1 MRWEGFIDPDGVH
14 KAIEVLQ
21 KPGGVFEARVL
32 GGSKKNIFSGYFRD
46 ADTLLNELNSI
57 DIRGKNI
64 YVTLQD
70 VKEDCFARS
79 QSEHFE
85 RNPSTT
91 SDAEIDG
98 YRWLFVDLFP
108 VRPTGISSTDEELQ
122 KAKDL
127 CYEVYAY
134 LQDMGFPAPVMA
146 MSGNGYHLLYR
157 VDVPNDKAGRQLVE
171 RCLKVLSNIFDNDS
185 VKIDTTNC
193 NQSRICKLHGTLAQK
208 GTSTKKRPHRMS
220 GLLSVPDPIVIT
232 DRSVLQ
238 KLAEELPEE
247 PEVAPRQRSR
257 SEVRQEFD
265 LLRFLSDAGLTYS
278 EQVSDRSKI
287 FRLDRC
293 PFDSSHVNGDA
304 KIFWYPDGKIA
315 FKCHH
320 NSCRQYRWQ
329 DVRQK
334 YDPDY
339 NQDFDNWDRY
349 DDGWKEH
356 QKQKEADPDP
366 EEQHEVVQPKKKKKK
381 PSKKLKTA
389 EGLLQRDIPE
399 PVVIIGVGS
408 ELPLLVEGTCI
419 LSAKPK
425 MGKSWFALAMC
436 IAVANGDDFLG
447 YKTRQCS
454 TLYLDLG
461 AGEALQ
467 QRRLKRFLHGKPVP
481 KKFYLDTETYNLDDG
496 FADLVE
502 DYLKQDPDIGLIV
515 VDVFQI
521 IRTQAKSMKETEYEH
536 AYRDIAPLNELAQ
549 KHHIS
554 IILVCH
560 DRKAVDPD
568 DPFSN
573 ILGSTGLQG
582 AASQMIV
589 MFRRKKDDPIHISV
603 KGKTIDGLPELNVKL
618 ENAEWSIVEGVSAAD
633 REQAEAMQEYLQ
645 SDIRAAVL
653 KILEQQK
660 MWRGRCTP
668 LIEDSVLA
676 GVPIIETPKA
686 VGGFLSKHIG
696 RFAKVDKVEITIIR
710 NGESGRI
717 YKIQNLPVIP
727 VMDTSDEWIPIEEN
741 PVNMGLPEEFF

>member
-32 GGSKKNIFSGYFRD
+32 GGSKKDIFSGYFRD

-91 SDAEIDG
+91 SDTEIDG
-98 YRWLFVDLFP
+98 YRWLFVDLDP

-220 GLLSVPDPIVIT
+220 GLLSVPDPIVET

-247 PEVAPRQRSR
+247 PEVAPRQRGR

-349 DDGWKEH
+349 DDGWEKH
-356 QKQKEADPDP
+356 LKQKEAEPDP
-366 EEQHEVVQPKKKKKK
+366 EEQPEVVQPKKKKKHTFQ
-381 PSKKLKTA
+381 SLSNAEKLMQ
-389 EGLLQRDIPE
+389 EDIPE
-399 PVVIIGVGS
+399 PVVYIGVGE

-425 MGKSWFALAMC
+425 LGKSWLALAIC
-436 IAVANGDDFLG
+436 LAVAEGKDFLG
-447 YKTRQCS
+447 YKTKKCS
-454 TLYLDLG
+454 TLYLDL
-461 AGEALQ
+461 ETSKSLQ
-467 QRRLKRFLHGKPVP
+467 QKRLKRVLKGDPPP
-481 KKFYLDTETYNLDDG
+481 KHFYLATETLALEDG
-496 FADLVE
+496 FVE
-502 DYLKQDPDIGLIV
+502 QIEHYLKEDPDIGVVV
-515 VDVFQI
+515 VDVFQL
-521 IRTQAKSMKETEYEH
+521 IRTAAKSTKETEYEH

-589 MFRRKKDDPIHISV
+589 MFRKRPTDPIHISV

-618 ENAEWSIVEGVSAAD
+618 EDAKWSVVEGVSGSD
-633 REQAEAMQEYLQ
+633 REQAEDMQEYMT
-645 SDIRAAVL
+645 SVIRKAVL
-653 KILEQQK
+653 ELLEENAV
-660 MWRGRCTP
+660 WSGRCSMLKDDAITLGIP
-668 LIEDSVLA
+668 VMES
-676 GVPIIETPKA
+676 PK
-686 VGGFLSKHIG
+686 VIGGFLHKHRG
-696 RFAKVDKVEITIIR
+696 RFLGVDKVQIIISDKGTASKTYTIKKSTISHHFSEQGDGFI
-710 NGESGRI
+710 N
-717 YKIQNLPVIP
+717 V
-727 VMDTSDEWIPIEEN
+727 DEY
-741 PVNMGLPEEFF
+741 GLPEEFL

>member
-14 KAIEVLQ
+14 KAIQVLQ
-21 KPGGVFEARVL
+21 RPGGVFEARVL
-32 GGSKKNIFSGYFRD
+32 GGSKKDVFSGYFRD
-46 ADTLLNELNSI
+46 ADTLLHELDAI

-91 SDAEIDG
+91 SDTEIDG
-98 YRWLFVDLFP
+98 YRWLFVDLDP
-108 VRPTGISSTDEELQ
+108 VRPTGISSTDEEL
-122 KAKDL
+122 KAAYML
-127 CYEVYAY
+127 SLEVIAY
-134 LQDMGFPAPVMA
+134 LQSLGFPEPVRA
-146 MSGNGYHLLYR
+146 MSGNGYHLFYR
-157 VDVPNDKAGRQLVE
+157 VDLPNDKPGRHLID
-171 RCLKVLSNIFDNDS
+171 RCLKVLSNIFDTDA

-220 GLLSVPDPIVIT
+220 GLLSVPDPITIT

-238 KLAEELPEE
+238 RLADELPEE
-247 PEVAPRQRSR
+247 PEQPQRQRGGTAK
-257 SEVRQEFD
+257 QEFD
-265 LLRFLSDAGLTYS
+265 LPAFLLSAGLTYT
-278 EQVSDRSKI
+278 EQAGDRASKI
-287 FRLDRC
+287 YRLDHC

-304 KIFWYPDGKIA
+304 KIFQYSDGKIA

-329 DVRQK
+329 DVRRK
-334 YDPDY
+334 YDLSYDPDH
-339 NQDFDNWDRY
+339 DDWDRY
-349 DDGWKEH
+349 DSGWKEH
-356 QKQKEADPDP
+356 ISKRTDSEASS
-366 EEQHEVVQPKKKKKK
+366 EVDVEVTSKKKKKK
-381 PSKKLKTA
+381 PSKSLKSA
-389 EGLLQRDIPE
+389 EDLLKRDIPE
-399 PVVIIGVGS
+399 PVVYIGVG
-408 ELPLLVEGTCI
+408 EDLPLLVEGTCI

-425 MGKSWFALAMC
+425 LGKSWFALAIC

-447 YKTRQCS
+447 YKTRKCS
-454 TLYLDLG
+454 TLYLDLET
-461 AGEALQ
+461 GESIQ
-467 QRRLKRFLHGKPVP
+467 QRRLKRFLHGAAAP
-481 KKFYLDTETYNLDDG
+481 KGFYLDTETYNLDDG
-496 FADLVE
+496 FADLIE

-521 IRTQAKSMKETEYEH
+521 IRTPAKSMKETEYEH
-536 AYRDIAPLNELAQ
+536 AYRDIRPLNDLAQ
-549 KHHIS
+549 KYHIS

-589 MFRRKKDDPIHISV
+589 MFRKRPSDPIHISV

-618 ENAEWSIVEGVSAAD
+618 EDAKWSVVEGVNAAE

-653 KILEQQK
+653 KILEKQS

-668 LIEDSVLA
+668 LIEDSVAA
-676 GVPIIETPKA
+676 GVPIIETAKA

-717 YKIQNLPVIP
+717 YKIQNLPV
-727 VMDTSDEWIPIEEN
+727 MTRDETRDDWIPIEEN
-741 PVNMGLPEEFF
+741 PVNIGLPEEFF